1 MQFWHAAISRVFNI
15 SIFSGLTTTPGA
27 ASTALPLGSVVKPP
41 SSLASST
48 ASPLPTTPDSAVSQ
62 SSNSVQQLPPALANG
77 LLMNRGIVQPDVQQ
91 VRNLVLII
99 MFPKLRSLEQWKSQN
114 NFWQQNVFLS
124 CSCRF
129 LLSNKLEQLEFKLQ
143 KIIGIKKYKKLKKN
157 GF

>member
-99 MFPKLRSLEQWKSQN
+99 MFPKLILRTVRKNCLSDEEELMKFEAEGREFAKFEITRTVKKS
-114 NFWQQNVFLS
+114 
-124 CSCRF
+124 
-129 LLSNKLEQLEFKLQ
+129 E
-143 KIIGIKKYKKLKKN
+143 
-157 GF
+157 